1 MSKHPSERPNKGGAD
16 GIACEIEVRRLTD
29 FGREM
34 DRLAATLKRAN

>member
-1 MSKHPSERPNKGGAD
+1 MGSH
-16 GIACEIEVRRLTD
+16 CEIEVRRLTD